1 MLNHLPVLQV
11 LFPLVA
17 APLCLLLRKATLV
30 WAWTVLA
37 TLAALVTSGLLIA
50 DVETQGSLSYHL
62 GGWEPPWGIEYRI
75 DKLNAFM
82 FLIINFVALMS
93 LLTVSSISEQVNS
106 SKQYLFYALF
116 LLNLAGLNGIIA
128 TADAFN
134 VFVFIEI
141 ASLSSYAL
149 ISQSKTR
156 QAYYS
161 AYRYLIFGSLGA
173 SFILIAIGLL
183 YAITGSLNLYDIAGR
198 LQEVDNERAKLSALA
213 FFSIGIFLKA
223 AVFPFHVWLPSAYQN
238 APNTIS
244 MYFAGTTTK
253 VFIYV
258 LLRFAIF
265 MFGLEYILSLS
276 FDVILMTLAILAMLY
291 GSWRAMS
298 GNDLKL
304 ILAWSSVAQI
314 GYMLLGISMFTEAG
328 LSAGLLHIFNH
339 ALIKTA
345 LFCSVLVIIYQ
356 TGKQSTLSLNGL
368 IHQMPLVT
376 ICFIISGLSLIG
388 VPATAGFVSKWYL
401 VTAAYDI
408 QNWFVIVAIVV
419 SSLMA
424 VLYVW
429 KIVETFY
436 FKVSRYEVELLDK
449 PKPMFSYIS
458 LFVLTVA
465 NIYFGLQTDFSLGM
479 TDSISQTLLSND

>member
-17 APLCLLLRKATLV
+17 APICLLLRNAIAV
-30 WAWTVLA
+30 WIWTVLA
-37 TLAALVTSGLLIA
+37 VIAALVTSGLLIV
-50 DVETQGSLSYHL
+50 DVQTQASLSYHL

-75 DKLNAFM
+75 DQLNAFI

-93 LLTVSSISEQVNS
+93 LLTKNSINDQIDS
-106 SKQYLFYALF
+106 SKQYLFYSLF
-116 LLNLAGLNGIIA
+116 LLNLAGLNGIVA

-183 YAITGSLNLYDIAGR
+183 YAITGSLNLYDIAER
-198 LQEVDNERAKLSALA
+198 LQDVDNERAKLSALA

-223 AVFPFHVWLPSAYQN
+223 AIFPFHVWLPNAYQH
-238 APNTIS
+238 APHTIS

-265 MFGLEYILSLS
+265 MFGLEYVLSLK
-276 FDVILMTLAILAMLY
+276 FDMILMTLAVFAMLY
-291 GSWRAMS
+291 GSWRAILV
-298 GNDLKL
+298 DDIKL

-314 GYMLLGISMFTEAG
+314 GYMLLGISMFTQAG

-345 LFCSVLVIIYQ
+345 LFCSILIIVYQ
-356 TGKQSTLSLNGL
+356 TGKHSKLSLRGL
-368 IHQMPLVT
+368 IKQMPLVS

-401 VTAAYDI
+401 VTAAYDV
-408 QNWFVIVAIVV
+408 QNWLVIIAIVI

-429 KIVETFY
+429 KIIETFY

-449 PKPMFSYIS
+449 PTPIFSYIS
-458 LFVLTVA
+458 LLILTAA

-479 TDSISQTLLSND
+479 TDAISQTLLSND